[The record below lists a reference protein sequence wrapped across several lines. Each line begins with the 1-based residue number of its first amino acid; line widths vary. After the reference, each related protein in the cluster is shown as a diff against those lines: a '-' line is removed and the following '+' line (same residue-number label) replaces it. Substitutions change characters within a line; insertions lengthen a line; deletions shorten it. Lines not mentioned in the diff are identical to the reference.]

1 MINLFFSAPDAGY
14 LRHLSRKK
22 VMNTYID
29 NIVVLD
35 LDLMVGNIRT
45 PFSVKSRNYEYESL
59 YEERNKHVS
68 KQIMNFEKLLKD
80 ETEICIWYSSE
91 DTNGYLGMLAVVERS
106 SSRKVSVLLCDYGN
120 ICNNKTEDEECFKT
134 VIYPPSKMILTE
146 NILHSLLNE
155 WSELQEKNTALRLIE
170 KGKVV
175 SYPED
180 YLDNYIFESIGNDAV
195 RATAVFTYEPL
206 FNKYPRIYCFL
217 MYRLHRLIDSGKI
230 IVVEEGMM
238 EYGSY
243 GMIKD
248 FLRSII
254 KKADK

>member
-80 ETEICIWYSSE
+80 ETEICVWYSSE
-91 DTNGYLGMLAVVERS
+91 DTNGYLGMLAVIEWFSGKNVTIQ
-106 SSRKVSVLLCDYGN
+106 LCDYGE
-120 ICNNKTEDEECFKT
+120 ICDSYIEDDEIFKT
-134 VIYPPSKMILTE
+134 IIESPAQKILSE
-146 NILHSLLNE
+146 NERSSLLEE
-155 WSELQEKNTALRLIE
+155 WSKLKEENAPLRMIE
-170 KGKVV
+170 NGKVV

-180 YLDNYIFESIGNDAV
+180 HFDRYIFEAIGTDAV
-195 RATAVFTYEPL
+195 RATTVFTYEPL
-206 FNKYPRIYCFL
+206 FKKYPRVYCFL
-217 MYRLHRLIDSGKI
+217 MYRLHRLIDSGEI

-254 KKADK
+254 KKAE